1 MSSKTNDWIAFVADN
16 MHELD
21 DLIDFKADKKYGMK
35 SNALKQ
41 LRKLTG
47 YNQFRFKCK
56 TQGGTHLLHIKTT
69 LAEKGLEVTDC
80 LTVSNSTTKVFLP
93 ACDTFMRMGDD
104 NSTIGKQCQS
114 WNWNNKYGHDRWL
127 ISHAVYI
134 PHELHWNL
142 GFYGRYECDSFK
154 LKNPET
160 ISNGDFWEVY
170 VR

>member
-1 MSSKTNDWIAFVADN
+1 MADN

-69 LAEKGLEVTDC
+69 LAEKGLEATEC
-80 LTVSNSTTKVFLP
+80 LTVSNSTTKVVLP
-93 ACDTFMRMGDD
+93 ACDTYTKMQDD
-104 NSTIGKQCQS
+104 KSSIGASCNR
-114 WNWNNKYGHDRWL
+114 WAWDNNHGKDRWL
-127 ISHAVYI
+127 MDHAMYI
-134 PHELHWNL
+134 YSTSHWNL
-142 GFYGRYECDSFK
+142 GNQHRYECDSYK
-154 LKNPET
+154 KENPKT
-160 ISNGDFWEVY
+160 IVNGDFWEVF
-170 VR
+170 VK